1 MKKSIIV
8 FFVVL
13 VIAMIVIVFIPIYKN
28 YNTLDIVKL
37 ETKSVE
43 YGSVK
48 NEEVVEKNYEMYYQN
63 FECENEFFNSKVN
76 EFVNSKIE
84 SFIEKNSIE
93 NRVLKK
99 DKAVFLQSIDTYKVN
114 DNIVSAKII
123 TKIKDLKKDEYNTE
137 ITTFN
142 CNLIESKELLLDEL
156 FQSEYKEKIADIYSE
171 KYFLTQNAIVFLK
184 RRR

>member
-1 MKKSIIV
+1 MPFPKKQNN
-8 FFVVL
+8 FFS
-13 VIAMIVIVFIPIYKN
+13 
-28 YNTLDIVKL
+28 
-37 ETKSVE
+37 KS
-43 YGSVK
+43 
-48 NEEVVEKNYEMYYQN
+48 EEIQTYPKT
-63 FECENEFFNSKVN
+63 NSNPRVTI
-76 EFVNSKIE
+76 SKIE
-84 SFIEKNSIE
+84 SFIEKNDIE
-93 NRVLKK
+93 DRVFKK

>member
-1 MKKSIIV
+1 MKRSIIV
-8 FFVVL
+8 FFVIL
-13 VIAMIVIVFIPIYKN
+13 IIAMIVIAFIPIYRN
-28 YNTLDIVKL
+28 YNTLNIVKL
-37 ETKSVE
+37 ETKNME

-48 NEEVVEKNYEMYYQN
+48 NEEKVDKNYEMYYQN

-76 EFVNSKIE
+76 EVVISKIE
-84 SFIEKNSIE
+84 SFIERNDIE
-93 NRVLKK
+93 DRVFKK

-142 CNLIESKELLLDEL
+142 CNLIESKEISLDEL
-156 FQSEYKEKIADIYSE
+156 FNQEYQEKIADAYSE

-184 RRR
+184 R